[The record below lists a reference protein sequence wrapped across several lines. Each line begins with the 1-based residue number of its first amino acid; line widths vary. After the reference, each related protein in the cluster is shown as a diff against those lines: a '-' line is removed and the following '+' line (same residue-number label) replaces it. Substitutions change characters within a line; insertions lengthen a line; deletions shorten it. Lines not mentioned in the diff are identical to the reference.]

1 MLDRLD
7 HGIWFIIYPSSK
19 VYHNVEVSDPSPA
32 RPVAGLTSAS
42 SSRGRGGLRP
52 FGVSCPPHLA
62 GMERCDVDLV
72 VVGLDR
78 FRLVIFGAYCVHG
91 LTGHYTGP
99 EKMACTWFGEVCS
112 FCS

>member
-1 MLDRLD
+1 MVNLL
-7 HGIWFIIYPSSK
+7 IIIIFLSSE

-78 FRLVIFGAYCVHG
+78 FRFANSSVH
-91 LTGHYTGP
+91 TAST
-99 EKMACTWFGEVCS
+99 V
-112 FCS
+112 